1 MDGLEETM
9 AGFRADWLL
18 AWTGHKAVWEMTEG
32 EWDALP
38 FDEKMAM
45 PVFGFGPSHSNYYL
59 CVLHEA
65 VWLGIG
71 LGVRVWESLPRSYRS
86 HLNWLNRGAD
96 PVTPVPKNAVN
107 GVLLFL
113 EGLSMI
119 ILELSDGIVIKRTID
134 TVEHVRIDKDGYI
147 SFWGETRLAHR
158 KTEKPY
164 CEFDINECRD
174 LLKELDTGMAGVK
187 TLALAKPVAAQEPP
201 VSAQSKLVNGYGA
214 FHGDLAD
221 HVRDLLVPVY
231 NELAGIA
238 SGLDPIDAI
247 LLEHLACDVLKV
259 RFAEDRIRRGIGM
272 RKAEK
277 KAGS

>member
-1 MDGLEETM
+1 
-9 AGFRADWLL
+9 
-18 AWTGHKAVWEMTEG
+18 
-32 EWDALP
+32 
-38 FDEKMAM
+38 
-45 PVFGFGPSHSNYYL
+45 
-59 CVLHEA
+59 
-65 VWLGIG
+65 
-71 LGVRVWESLPRSYRS
+71 
-86 HLNWLNRGAD
+86 
-96 PVTPVPKNAVN
+96 
-107 GVLLFL
+107 
-113 EGLSMI
+113 MI
-119 ILELSDGIVIKRTID
+119 ILELSDGITIKRTID

-174 LLKELDTGMAGVK
+174 LLKELDTGMAGK
-187 TLALAKPVAAQEPP
+187 ALASPVAAQEPP
-201 VSAQSKLVNGYGA
+201 VPVQGKLVNKYGA
-214 FHGDLAD
+214 FHGDLSD

-259 RFAEDRIRRGIGM
+259 RFAEDRIRRGIEM

-277 KAGS
+277 A